1 MQQRLQTQVTPIPE
15 SGAKVF
21 VNLFWSSYIERNGV
35 LFKDI
40 RGRACGSKGPSLFQ
54 QVNNRRKHPV
64 CSLRWKPE
72 DDYFWVS
79 KGDLQTDGVRER
91 RAGIVCFYAQ
101 TMPSNC
107 SNIIHDLLFR
117 LIKQL

>member
-1 MQQRLQTQVTPIPE
+1 MIT
-15 SGAKVF
+15 
-21 VNLFWSSYIERNGV
+21 
-35 LFKDI
+35 
-40 RGRACGSKGPSLFQ
+40 
-54 QVNNRRKHPV
+54 
-64 CSLRWKPE
+64 
-72 DDYFWVS
+72 WVS